1 MPMAT
6 TRVKKRLAECE
17 LKGFTTELNGHT
29 AQPGSGCDLSLSVV
43 TAKDGGQPKNCVY
56 LAASLAEVR
65 PYGQLL
71 IVKNFVRVGATVT
84 YRCNSAGNRFDSV
97 IQRCAA
103 HQLAHQQGLL
113 SIRDD
118 NLRQYLGSATSAFNH
133 GAVDVSRSD
142 RFAGLARGTGA
153 KLQCSSAKR
162 RTMRCGGRGCPTA
175 YVRSFSRPKAASRPL
190 PRKLWASS
198 FPKMSIRPAT
208 TPVHPV

>member
-1 MPMAT
+1 MPVAT
-6 TRVKKRLAECE
+6 TRVKKRLGECE
-17 LKGFTTELNGHT
+17 LIGLTTELNGHT
-29 AQPGSGCDLSLSVV
+29 ARPGSGCDLRLSVV
-43 TAKDGGQPKNCVY
+43 TAKDGGQPKNGVH
-56 LAASLAEVR
+56 LAASFAEVR

-84 YRCNSAGNRFDSV
+84 YRCNSAGNRFDSA

-103 HQLAHQQGLL
+103 HQLARQQGLL
-113 SIRDD
+113 STRDD
-118 NLRQYLGSATSAFNH
+118 NLRQCLGSATAAFNH

-142 RFAGLARGTGA
+142 RFADFARGTGA
-153 KLQCSSAKR
+153 KLQCSSATR

-175 YVRSFSRPKAASRPL
+175 YVCSFSRPNTASRSL

-198 FPKMSIRPAT
+198 FPKMSIRHAT